1 LNKIKQNGPARRSQA
16 ARSAI
21 FIDENLQAR
30 TVRRQFAS
38 MQREPFF
45 ITDDAIAKLIDAH

>member
-1 LNKIKQNGPARRSQA
+1 LNKIKQNGPARPSQA

-21 FIDENLQAR
+21 FIDENLQAS